1 MSGGLAP
8 FPIDQ
13 VRAGSTHVV
22 ASWQQPGGQLD
33 APFTFEDW
41 TPLQLLTAEGCLP
54 GVKSLL
60 ACGACAEGRASA
72 TGRSLAGVPI
82 HSPLH
87 LAARYGH
94 ASMCTALCS
103 EGGAWANARDSHGF
117 MPLHY
122 AATHNHPACAESLLA
137 AGADPRL
144 RSSTSAAAAGGK
156 DKSQSSSSGYTP
168 AEIARAAGHLD
179 MATLLEEASGDTV
192 RGTDQNQL
200 RAWLDEL
207 GCGEYY
213 AKFLAAGYDFG
224 FIALHGL
231 DKDDVDAIGVPLSK
245 LGLRKKLMTKYNFP
259 KADKEDEAAA
269 DESGDGDDDN
279 GSGSESEGSGDES
292 PSSDD
297 EDGSSSD

>member
-1 MSGGLAP
+1 MSSGLAP
-8 FPIDQ
+8 FPVDEA
-13 VRAGSTHVV
+13 RAGSTHTV
-22 ASWQQPGGQLD
+22 ASWQQAGGQLD

-41 TPLQLLTAEGCLP
+41 APLQLLAAEGCLP

-60 ACGACAEGRASA
+60 ACGARAEGRASGA
-72 TGRSLAGVPI
+72 GRSLAGVPV

-94 ASMCTALCS
+94 ASVCAALCS

-117 MPLHY
+117 APLHY
-122 AATHNHPACAESLLA
+122 AALHNHPACAESLLA

-144 RSSTSAAAAGGK
+144 RSTSAAAVG
-156 DKSQSSSSGYTP
+156 DKGNNQSSSSDGYTP
-168 AEIARAAGHLD
+168 AEIARAAGHIEV
-179 MATLLEEASGDTV
+179 ATLLEEAAGDTA

-245 LGLRKKLMTKYNFP
+245 LGLRKKLITKYKFP
-259 KADKEDEAAA
+259 KGDNDEDEAAA
-269 DESGDGDDDN
+269 GESGDDDDDD
-279 GSGSESEGSGDES
+279 GSGSGSEGSGDEGS
-292 PSSDD
+292 NSDD
-297 EDGSSSD
+297 GSGSE